1 MLIGYTL
8 VGTNDLQRAMAFYDD
23 LFGAVGVGRIIE
35 LPRLAGWGVDWN
47 KPIFGVS
54 IPVDGNMATA
64 GNGSMVALGQ
74 RTRSRVDTL
83 HAKALELGGL
93 NEGAP
98 GVRGQEGV
106 NAFYAAYVRD
116 LDGNKLGFY
125 CVGPAEKTG

>member
-47 KPIFGVS
+47 KPIF
-54 IPVDGNMATA
+54 VDGNRAPPGLGPLVA
-64 GNGSMVALGQ
+64 GGQ